1 MPRVLYG
8 FGCDSVMTEEVYPR
22 QNRNKGD
29 VIGLRSLGF
38 RLPAE
43 GFSVGV
49 LQRALLVS
57 GLAQRRHL

>member
-43 GFSVGV
+43 SFSV
-49 LQRALLVS
+49 
-57 GLAQRRHL
+57 